1 MVAVFADT
9 ATNVPPVDNPVR
21 FTSHQKPKGPI
32 GNVTV
37 MSFMIA
43 SLGAKMLEPVRKLV
57 LKIVPN
63 RLRTPNEME
72 EKMGWNPSRGH
83 GRALIDIL
91 IRGIQ
96 ASSSGSAVRRRGA
109 RQEPRV
115 LPKARDAST

>member
-1 MVAVFADT
+1 VVAVFADT

-43 SLGAKMLEPVRKLV
+43 SLGAKMLEPVRELV

-72 EKMGWNPSRGH
+72 EKRGWNRSPPRSAAGTE
-83 GRALIDIL
+83 GTAEGSGCVNL
-91 IRGIQ
+91 IR
-96 ASSSGSAVRRRGA
+96 
-109 RQEPRV
+109 
-115 LPKARDAST
+115 T